1 MKNYQIYDISILYG
15 RPNVHYAVQTKKVD
29 VNFALLT
36 VGLNLDLSLFFE
48 LVGRTYIDIFKL
60 GRFFWLKGDF
70 DFSSCYKRE
79 EVR

>member
-1 MKNYQIYDISILYG
+1 MTSYD
-15 RPNVHYAVQTKKVD
+15 NAVQTKKVN

-48 LVGRTYIDIFKL
+48 LAGHTYIDIFKL
-60 GRFFWLKGDF
+60 WLKGDF

-79 EVR
+79 KV